1 MVSNRKEKYFIH
13 YSIEIFYTYEFVRTV
28 SGSIE
33 SIFFS
38 VYLDG
43 LSLELSTYSVK
54 AGCYI
59 GEVLLTHLV
68 FAECFVQVYLGCK
81 VY

>member
-1 MVSNRKEKYFIH
+1 VVSNRKEKNFIH

-28 SGSIE
+28 SGSTE
-33 SIFFS
+33 SILFS

-43 LSLELSTYSVK
+43 LSLKLNTNSIK

-59 GEVLLTHLV
+59 GVSPV
-68 FAECFVQVYLGCK
+68 DPFGVC
-81 VY
+81 